1 MAGRG
6 TINGPGET
14 LAGAVAIGIALE
26 TIVDRTEF
34 GLNFN
39 APLPTGG
46 FAVANEVK
54 LTVELELVKD

>member
-1 MAGRG
+1 MG
-6 TINGPGET
+6 
-14 LAGAVAIGIALE
+14 
-26 TIVDRTEF
+26 
-34 GLNFN
+34 FN